1 MNGWYRFRG
10 CCGEGRRQKS
20 PQDTRHISWGEEPSE
35 RAAGWAGHGIA
46 LLVTLSPLHVPL
58 PEQARM
64 AAGQLMQWKGDEDQ
78 DGYLLLKSVY
88 VLTET
93 DSVSSRPHGP

>member
-1 MNGWYRFRG
+1 
-10 CCGEGRRQKS
+10 
-20 PQDTRHISWGEEPSE
+20 
-35 RAAGWAGHGIA
+35 
-46 LLVTLSPLHVPL
+46 
-58 PEQARM
+58 M

-93 DSVSSRPHGP
+93 DSVSPSIGQWHFSRVYSSHETD